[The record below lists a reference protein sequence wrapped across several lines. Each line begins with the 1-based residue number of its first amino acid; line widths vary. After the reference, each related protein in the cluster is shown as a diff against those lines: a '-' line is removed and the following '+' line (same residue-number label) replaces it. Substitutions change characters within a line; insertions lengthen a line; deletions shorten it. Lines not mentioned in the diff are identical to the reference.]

1 MPRNHLPAAPEGRP
15 CSGVRYDLVPKALD
29 RWNPGIKAA
38 ASDDNTISVFD
49 VIGQDYWTGEG
60 VTAKRIAEALRSMD
74 GKDVTV
80 NVNSPGGD
88 MFEGLA
94 IYNLLRE
101 HKGEVTVR
109 VLGVAASAASIIAMA
124 GDRIEIAR
132 AGFLMIHNCWV
143 MAVGNRHDFRDVA
156 DTMEPFDRAMADIY
170 AARTGDEIE
179 VIQSLMDAETW
190 IGGAEAVEKGFADSL
205 LPSDEIAQSEEKT
218 SAAAVR
224 RMEAALRSS
233 GMPRSEAMRLIHE
246 LKSSLRD
253 SAGGGGR
260 DATERGLSDSAASE
274 AAAVAASLIKS
285 M

>member
-15 CSGVRYDLVPKALD
+15 CAGVRYDLSPKALD
-29 RWNPGIKAA
+29 RWDPGIKAA
-38 ASDDNTISVFD
+38 SEDENSISVFD
-49 VIGQDYWTGEG
+49 VIGQDYLTGEG
-60 VTAKRIAEALRSMD
+60 VTAKRIAAALRSMD

-101 HKGEVTVR
+101 HKGDVTVR
-109 VLGVAASAASIIAMA
+109 VLGVAASAASIIVMA
-124 GDRIEIAR
+124 GDRVEIAR

-170 AARTGDEIE
+170 ASRTGVKLEA
-179 VIQSLMDAETW
+179 VQSMMDAETW
-190 IGGAEAVEKGFADSL
+190 IGGADAVEQGFADSL
-205 LPSDEIAQSEEKT
+205 LPSDEITKSEEKT

-224 RMEAALRSS
+224 RIEAALRSS
-233 GMPRSEAMRLIHE
+233 GMPRSEAMRLISDF
-246 LKSSLRD
+246 KSSLRD
-253 SAGGGGR
+253 AAGGGGR

-274 AAAVAASLIKS
+274 AAAIAASLIKS
-285 M
+285 V